1 MYKMRDYVVGQPTH
15 DTPSCR
21 ESRCPCIR
29 STFFS
34 PKTLETINQSQR
46 ALTYQRVIRR
56 LTLKTLTILLCGF
69 TLLLNPLYPIFA
81 QTFEECNPLCR
92 SGYMCSN
99 GQCISECNPP
109 CEAGLV
115 CRGGDCHPPQQTL
128 QTPTDTNQDV
138 TQPHGSLFVGPTMP
152 ADVVPPRPVSEGT
165 GGIIAGWIMF
175 GVGVPTAVWAWLT
188 YAEAEDLG
196 LDSTFYGVVGV
207 VGSVAGL
214 VGMSVAIGSH
224 GSKDRSRK
232 AIREWDEKYGNQR
245 SGLQNISVSPFFTSE
260 GGGIGFRAEFF

>member
-1 MYKMRDYVVGQPTH
+1 M
-15 DTPSCR
+15 
-21 ESRCPCIR
+21 
-29 STFFS
+29 
-34 PKTLETINQSQR
+34 
-46 ALTYQRVIRR
+46 
-56 LTLKTLTILLCGF
+56 KTLTILLCGF

-81 QTFEECNPLCR
+81 QTSEECNPPCR

-99 GQCISECNPP
+99 GKCISECNPP

-115 CRGGDCHPPQQTL
+115 CREGDCHPPQQTQ
-128 QTPTDTNQDV
+128 QTPPSKFFQSA
-138 TQPHGSLFVGPTMP
+138 TQPQVQTKTE
-152 ADVVPPRPVSEGT
+152 DIPPRPVSEGT

-214 VGMSVAIGSH
+214 VGMSVAIGGH
-224 GSKDRSRK
+224 GSKDRSRQ
-232 AIREWDEKYGNQR
+232 AIREWDEKYGPQR